1 MLSFRVFAAR
11 PPRRSPDSI
20 SNLAPISHP
29 LSPNSFHCHRSEK
42 TPVNSNHCHTSKIA
56 ACNPCVCHTSEPPRG
71 LTLDVPTSKHLGVP
85 NLQTC
90 QQSNVPTI
98 YPLSFHILANSFAC
112 FCICAKVNP
121 FRFKRFRTLYQ
132 KNGVGILPTFQR
144 STFKPSNVPPVPLQP
159 NSFGATIPKGTRF
172 LYDPGKQLHS
182 PRCLRIRERTSGTAR
197 SWSPLQ
203 VVPGSS
209 VLRRVS
215 GFVLQTLSKLDRSR
229 VARATQPVQDGQLN
243 RVGKAGSVRLG

>member
-132 KNGVGILPTFQR
+132 KHGVGILPTFQ
-144 STFKPSNVPPVPLQP
+144 PSNLQTFPRPIAAKLLWCHNPQRHAISLRSGETTPVPPVSKSTRADIGDSSILVPFASRAWVQRSKAGFRVCLTNPEQAGP
-159 NSFGATIPKGTRF
+159 QQGGLSNST
-172 LYDPGKQLHS
+172 
-182 PRCLRIRERTSGTAR
+182 
-197 SWSPLQ
+197 
-203 VVPGSS
+203 
-209 VLRRVS
+209 
-215 GFVLQTLSKLDRSR
+215 
-229 VARATQPVQDGQLN
+229 VQDGQLN

>member
-56 ACNPCVCHTSEPPRG
+56 ACNPCVCYTSEPPGG
-71 LTLDVPTSKHLGVP
+71 LHSTFQHPNISGSPTFKP
-85 NLQTC
+85 AIN
-90 QQSNVPTI
+90 PTFQRSI
-98 YPLSFHILANSFAC
+98 PSLFIFL
-112 FCICAKVNP
+112 
-121 FRFKRFRTLYQ
+121 RTLLHVFAYAQ
-132 KNGVGILPTFQR
+132 KSTPFVSSASALFTKKHGVGILPTFQR

-209 VLRRVS
+209 VL
-215 GFVLQTLSKLDRSR
+215 SR
-229 VARATQPVQDGQLN
+229 D
-243 RVGKAGSVRLG
+243 S

>member
-90 QQSNVPTI
+90 QQSNVATI
-98 YPLSFHILANSFAC
+98 YPVSFHILANSFAC

-132 KNGVGILPTFQR
+132 KIRGGDTPNVQTF
-144 STFKPSNVPPVPLQP
+144 NVPTIRPSHCGQTPLVPQSP
-159 NSFGATIPKGTRF
+159 KARDFFTIRGNNSAP
-172 LYDPGKQLHS
+172 PG
-182 PRCLRIRERTSGTAR
+182 
-197 SWSPLQ
+197 
-203 VVPGSS
+203 V
-209 VLRRVS
+209 
-215 GFVLQTLSKLDRSR
+215 
-229 VARATQPVQDGQLN
+229 
-243 RVGKAGSVRLG
+243 